1 MTNNPGVMTA
11 PTAPDPTW
19 LMITCWCE
27 RAFGFQ
33 PPEKI
38 NRGETFSCGH
48 PDCTSEAAKKL
59 EEAT

>member
-1 MTNNPGVMTA
+1 MTA
-11 PTAPDPTW
+11 RAVADPTW

-27 RAFGFQ
+27 RVFGFQ

-48 PDCTSEAAKKL
+48 PDCTPGAAKKL